1 MDRYENKVIESVYR
15 LYAVDTANAEGL
27 LGWELVSVLQS
38 VETVH
43 NVHLYFKRRL
53 SPVPPTPAQ
62 IRTVQERTSTS
73 MQCARAA
80 LVAADC
86 DVERAVRNVAN
97 AGYT

>member
-1 MDRYENKVIESVYR
+1 MERYENKVASDIRRDRAIEV
-15 LYAVDTANAEGL
+15 ANAQGQQ
-27 LGWELVSVLQS
+27 GWELASVLQS
-38 VETVH
+38 VESVH

-53 SPVPPTPAQ
+53 IPVPPTPAQ

-73 MQCARAA
+73 MQYARAA
-80 LVAADC
+80 LVATDC